1 MMCPNAKY
9 GFRRQGELRDAPA
22 TSSNPRWKC
31 NIHGNP
37 LKWQNVAKYGK
48 KLQNHL
54 NIVLFENRVPSKNM
68 FFGLS

>member
-9 GFRRQGELRDAPA
+9 GFRRQGELRHAPA

-48 KLQNHL
+48 K
-54 NIVLFENRVPSKNM
+54 VAKS
-68 FFGLS
+68 S